1 MRKVFGYLLFMVLIL
16 PSIGLTT
23 VRAFVEAVIKKEE
36 NGTSDATINWQCIF
50 LPDNGAFFINY
61 VTTSALVGTGLE
73 IMRFP
78 ELFMYAVRLCS
89 ARSVVSFLMLFANQ
103 LTLLVLT
110 YWDCNA
116 TTC

>member
-1 MRKVFGYLLFMVLIL
+1 MFGYLLFMVLIL

-23 VRAFVEAVIKKEE
+23 VRALVENVLKSKSPDSE
-36 NGTSDATINWQCIF
+36 INWQCIF

-78 ELFMYAVRLCS
+78 ELIVYAFRLAF
-89 ARSVVSFLMLFANQ
+89 AR
-103 LTLLVLT
+103 
-110 YWDCNA
+110 
-116 TTC
+116 